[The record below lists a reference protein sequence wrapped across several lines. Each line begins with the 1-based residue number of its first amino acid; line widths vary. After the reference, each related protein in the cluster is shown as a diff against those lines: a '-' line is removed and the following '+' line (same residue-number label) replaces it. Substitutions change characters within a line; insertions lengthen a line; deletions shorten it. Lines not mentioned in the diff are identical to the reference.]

1 MKNLSKYIAFAFLG
15 MAMASCGDDYND
27 WANPQ
32 TNPQEDAITIP
43 GLTATAADAID
54 LANVSEDSVSTF
66 TLNTAVLPEGF
77 QLADARVEVTP
88 QGVEGAT
95 KTTFNAGIEGRA
107 AAADLSDLVVNAY
120 GKRPTARTF
129 DAHVYLDAVK
139 DGQAVLI
146 DAGKINVVV
155 TPKAPYIASNY
166 YLVGD
171 MYGEGKWALADCV
184 KFNHSDADVYEDP
197 VFTLMVTTTKDNQYW
212 KIIPQGNIDAGN
224 PWAIQNDPKGVVGVT
239 KNGDDAMSGTLVT
252 SVTKDDGTTDAP
264 NAAMIAKAGIYQ
276 ITINMMDYTYSIK
289 QISPE
294 YYLVGKL
301 QGWSPEPEN
310 KTCLMYAETPMVQS
324 YTTQWNDDANLKIWL
339 GSDFGVWANAYGSAT
354 MADANT
360 PTGSLKSDN
369 KAGAIICPEPGAFY
383 TFTADFST
391 MTYKWTKLENQN
403 PTEFENVSLIGVGG
417 KWGDNDD
424 VDMTQVTPHNW
435 FIETTLPVGGFK
447 IRANHGWN
455 AGGNWGYTA
464 DQKFTSTGKLFN
476 DGGSSDIKIATAGK
490 YRIFFNDI
498 TNEYAIIAVAE

>member
-1 MKNLSKYIAFAFLG
+1 MKKISLYVSIALAGLFMG
-15 MAMASCGDDYND
+15 SCSDDFTN

-66 TLNTAVLPEGF
+66 TLSTAALPEGF
-77 QLADARVEVTP
+77 KLADARVEVTP

-171 MYGEGKWALADCV
+171 MYGEGKWTLADCV

-197 VFTLMVTTTKDNQYW
+197 EFTLMVTTTKDNQYW

-224 PWAIQNDPKGVVGVT
+224 PWAIQNDPKGVLGVT
-239 KNGDDAMSGTLVT
+239 KDGDDAMSGTLVT

-264 NAAMIAKAGIYQ
+264 NAAKIAKAGIYQ

-294 YYLVGKL
+294 YYLVGAL
-301 QGWSPEPEN
+301 QSWSDQN
-310 KTCLMYAETPMVQS
+310 MSCLMTAETAMVQNF
-324 YTTQWNDDANLKIWL
+324 TTKWTDDANLKIWL
-339 GSDFGVWANAYGSAT
+339 GSDFGKWDNAFGSASGDGVSAAEGKLKANGGAIVCPEKNAY
-354 MADANT
+354 
-360 PTGSLKSDN
+360 
-369 KAGAIICPEPGAFY
+369 Y

-391 MTYKWTKLENQN
+391 MTYKWTKLANQN
-403 PTEFENVSLIGVGG
+403 PTEFEYVGLIGVGG
-417 KWGDNDD
+417 KWKDGDDID
-424 VDMTQVTPHNW
+424 LKQVAPHNW
-435 FIETTLPVGGFK
+435 YLAKQEIPAGGLK
-447 IRANHGWN
+447 IRADHKWRDD
-455 AGGNWGYTA
+455 GNWGFGEGQNYENKGTLI
-464 DQKFTSTGKLFN
+464 TS
-476 DGGSSDIKIATAGK
+476 GGSGNIPVPAGT
-490 YRIFFNDI
+490 YNIYFNDI
-498 TNEYAIIAVAE
+498 TGAYAFVEVK